1 MAEKEA
7 NIPVLKAPGSAPHR
21 ASTFPVFDFSAI
33 RFPIFGE
40 IYPLPMDVFDDER
53 TDGAEFF
60 SFLYRKWKL
69 IAGFLVIS
77 LVVCVAVTL
86 YMPKRYVSQCVVFPA
101 YNNNLESVID
111 NPIFGYDVEA
121 DRMLQLLASDEV
133 RDSVMEK
140 FNLLSYY
147 EIDEN
152 APDWRD
158 QLREKF
164 TEDIKFERTPYMSI
178 IISAETEKPELSAS
192 IANYIIDLTDEI
204 RNRIFKK
211 NQLSAFHSIEK
222 EYVEKKRVVDTLKA
236 DMERLRRESQV
247 DLVAILNPQ
256 GLVQTSGSG
265 AKTNASTEFER
276 TLNQYIFE
284 QSRLNEIAARYER
297 ARANSERPITQS
309 YIVDRAKPSYKK
321 VSPSLR
327 MNLAVT
333 AVASLAFSIV
343 VLLLAEK
350 FGKIRAELNNAKK

>member
-1 MAEKEA
+1 
-7 NIPVLKAPGSAPHR
+7 
-21 ASTFPVFDFSAI
+21 
-33 RFPIFGE
+33 
-40 IYPLPMDVFDDER
+40 MDVFDDER

-77 LVVCVAVTL
+77 LVLCLVVTL
-86 YMPKRYVSQCVVFPA
+86 CMPKRYVSQCVVFPA

-133 RDSVMEK
+133 RDSVTRK

-147 EIDEN
+147 GIDEN

-158 QLREKF
+158 QLREQF
-164 TEDIKFERTPYMSI
+164 TKDIEFERTPYMSI

-222 EYVEKKRVVDTLKA
+222 EYIEKKRVVDTLKVE
-236 DMERLRRESQV
+236 MEKLRRESNV

-265 AKTNASTEFER
+265 GSKTSASTEFER

-284 QSRLNEIAARYER
+284 QSRLNEIAARYEK

-327 MNLAVT
+327 LNLAVT

-343 VLLLAEK
+343 VLLMAEK
-350 FGKIRAELNNAKK
+350 FSKLRAQMNNAKK